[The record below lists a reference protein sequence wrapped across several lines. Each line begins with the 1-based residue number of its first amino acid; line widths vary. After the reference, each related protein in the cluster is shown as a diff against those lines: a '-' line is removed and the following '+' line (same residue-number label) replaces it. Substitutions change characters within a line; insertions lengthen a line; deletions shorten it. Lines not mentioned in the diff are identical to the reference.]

1 MRMAKAFSN
10 IRRSTAK
17 VKVFLDFL
25 RTRFPGEPQWDQA
38 LGLPP
43 LEPGPGEEL

>member
-1 MRMAKAFSN
+1 LSAVYPASH
-10 IRRSTAK
+10 RSTAK
-17 VKVFLDFL
+17 VKLFLDFL

-43 LEPGPGEEL
+43 LEPGPGEDF